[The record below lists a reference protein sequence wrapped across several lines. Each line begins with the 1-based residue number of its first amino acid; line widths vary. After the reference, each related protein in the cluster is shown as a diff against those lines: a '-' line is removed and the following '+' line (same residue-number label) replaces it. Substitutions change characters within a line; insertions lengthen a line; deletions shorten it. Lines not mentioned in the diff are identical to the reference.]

1 MGVRSSRASEIRASH
16 RPVVAD
22 IVTALYESASGD
34 ESWDDTGARL
44 GDLFLAHRADFFLRG
59 RDGRLLVSEDG
70 TLVGSAAIAPD
81 VIRRYLSDV
90 EAADPLGPK
99 AWAHPRARAWVR
111 EELLATEEWRAAQSF
126 RALLSAALDTA
137 HLAGVCVDL
146 QRGALQ
152 ISLRRSARHGPFS
165 NDDRERLQ
173 ELVPHLARAWDLT
186 FRLRDAVDARD
197 IAWASLDAMAEA
209 ALAVDGA
216 GRILRG
222 NAAGEEL
229 RRRGVIPRDLPGRG
243 PLASRGPAR
252 TRRHGR
258 TYLWVYRPVPARLA
272 RSGAAAL
279 VFVSEETQVALP
291 CDGWLRARFG
301 LSPAE
306 AELAKS
312 LLDGVS
318 VKEIAE
324 RRGVTEATARSQL
337 RSVFRKTDTTRQ
349 GQLVSTILRAMPRL
363 RREDG

>member
-16 RPVVAD
+16 RPVVPD

-34 ESWDDTGARL
+34 RSWDDTGAQL
-44 GDLFLAHRADFFLRG
+44 GELFCAHPADFFLRDTNG
-59 RDGRLLVSEDG
+59 RPLVSADG
-70 TLVGSAAIAPD
+70 ALVVSAASTLQ
-81 VIRRYLSDV
+81 VLSRYLSDV
-90 EAADPLGPK
+90 DAGDPLGLRT
-99 AWAHPRARAWVR
+99 WVHPRGRAWVR
-111 EELLATEEWRAAQSF
+111 EELVDAAEWRDAVQLRDF
-126 RALLSAALDTA
+126 LSSALDTA

-146 QRGALQ
+146 ERGALQ
-152 ISLRRSARHGPFS
+152 LWLRRPAQRGPFTV
-165 NDDRERLQ
+165 DDRERLQ
-173 ELVPHLARAWDLT
+173 ELVPHLTRAWDLA
-186 FRLRDAVDARD
+186 FRLRDAADARD
-197 IAWASLDAMAEA
+197 LAWASLDAMAEA

-216 GRILRG
+216 GRVLRG

-229 RRRGVIPRDLPGRG
+229 RRRGVIPRELPGRG
-243 PLASRGPAR
+243 PLASRAPAR

-306 AELAKS
+306 AELAIA

-318 VKEIAE
+318 LKENAE

-349 GQLVSTILRAMPRL
+349 GQLVSRILRAMPRL
-363 RREDG
+363 RPEDG